1 MVGQVTVVC
10 FGHGPADR
18 SAILVQMKH
27 PKAIGDRS
35 TMAAMLALNDA
46 GFAVSIPFGENVRY
60 DLIID
65 DGQRLA
71 RVQCKTG
78 RLRRGAVL
86 FNVCSCYGHHLRP
99 GDARRTY
106 HGQVDYF
113 AGYCPDT
120 GGGYLIPIDD
130 LPVSNQAS
138 LRVEPSRN
146 RHGLE
151 FGMLPTTRSASS
163 PRPLK
168 QNLARLLVR
177 EDLALHPLEGIV
189 DRLRVAAKVFS
200 NLLVGGTLE
209 IEPKGVR
216 L

>member
-1 MVGQVTVVC
+1 M
-10 FGHGPADR
+10 R
-18 SAILVQMKH
+18 H

-99 GDARRTY
+99 GEARRDY
-106 HGQVDYF
+106 RGQVEYF
-113 AGYCPDT
+113 VVYCADT
-120 GGGYLIPIDD
+120 KCVYLIPIDD

-146 RHGLE
+146 GQR
-151 FGMLPTTRSASS
+151 
-163 PRPLK
+163 
-168 QNLARLLVR
+168 V
-177 EDLALHPLEGIV
+177 GIRNAG
-189 DRLRVAAKVFS
+189 DY
-200 NLLVGGTLE
+200 E
-209 IEPKGVR
+209 IGVVCATATAEPGATSDA
-216 L
+216 